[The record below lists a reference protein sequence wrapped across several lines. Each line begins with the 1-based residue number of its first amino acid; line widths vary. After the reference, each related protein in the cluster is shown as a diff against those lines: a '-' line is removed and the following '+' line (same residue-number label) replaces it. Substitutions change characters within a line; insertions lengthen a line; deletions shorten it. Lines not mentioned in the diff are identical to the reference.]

1 MPPQA
6 LVINALSIVNK
17 VCTIILPVQN
27 TSLHASSPSSSS
39 SSSPT
44 SSSSS
49 PAPLLALE
57 AAPVVQKFHVVFHPL
72 RHRGVAQI
80 QTEDVPVYRH
90 FRQAVSR
97 RVLSRS
103 TRRLGVASPAT
114 HSLSSVFGVAS
125 RSRFCV
131 VDVRVVVV
139 GVGAGDCAVAG
150 LIEPVPDG
158 KRDGLEGWP
167 VVIDNTEIMSLT
179 ELNDIIDNTEIMSLT
194 ELNDIIDNTEIM
206 SLTELNDII
215 DNTEVM

>member
-1 MPPQA
+1 MSGHPSALHSNVLPIVVWMPPQA
-6 LVINALSIVNK
+6 LVINALSIVNT

-27 TSLHASSPSSSS
+27 TSLHASSTSSSS
-39 SSSPT
+39 SSSPS

-80 QTEDVPVYRH
+80 QTKDVPVYRH

-179 ELNDIIDNTEIMSLT
+179 ELNDIIDI
-194 ELNDIIDNTEIM
+194 
-206 SLTELNDII
+206 
-215 DNTEVM
+215 TEVI

>member
-1 MPPQA
+1 M
-6 LVINALSIVNK
+6 
-17 VCTIILPVQN
+17 
-27 TSLHASSPSSSS
+27 SLHASSPSSSS
-39 SSSPT
+39 

-125 RSRFCV
+125 QSRFNV
-131 VDVRVVVV
+131 VDVRVVAV
-139 GVGAGDCAVAG
+139 GVGAGDCVGAVAG

-158 KRDGLEGWP
+158 ERDGLEGWP
-167 VVIDNTEIMSLT
+167 VVVDNTEIVSFTALK
-179 ELNDIIDNTEIMSLT
+179 
-194 ELNDIIDNTEIM
+194 
-206 SLTELNDII
+206 
-215 DNTEVM
+215 